1 VVMLEDY
8 SLLKVGY
15 DCYLVSLLM
24 LFADGAAEDDSHE
37 GRLDEKLVQCLALAS
52 LGGELRSPSH
62 LFVPHTAILPIV
74 SRSSPSHTPV
84 HTLTDLAP
92 DLIRLLSDCVSS
104 EVPFCVPFSSPK
116 ETDARS
122 VSVLGAGLLSS
133 PCPYPLS
140 LFPVILKSK
149 SFESLPIS
157 PNSLPIVVAV

>member
-1 VVMLEDY
+1 MVRPKTTLTKVAWMRNWFNVWLSRRWVGNYDLLLTSS
-8 SLLKVGY
+8 SLTQQFFQSFHG
-15 DCYLVSLLM
+15 
-24 LFADGAAEDDSHE
+24 
-37 GRLDEKLVQCLALAS
+37 
-52 LGGELRSPSH
+52 PH
-62 LFVPHTAILPIV
+62 L
-74 SRSSPSHTPV
+74 HTPL

-133 PCPYPLS
+133 PCPRPRPFFHS